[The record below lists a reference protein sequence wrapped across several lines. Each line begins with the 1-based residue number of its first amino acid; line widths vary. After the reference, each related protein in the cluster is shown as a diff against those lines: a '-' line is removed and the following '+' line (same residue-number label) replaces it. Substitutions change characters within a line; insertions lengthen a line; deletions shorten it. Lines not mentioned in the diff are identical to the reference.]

1 MYFTELTHLLEH
13 DDSNM
18 HIHANSSTVCSVFT
32 TNHKSAI
39 CSRKIY
45 VKKKIV
51 SVEETRIL
59 ASIILGKAQGLLSV
73 VVVDSIRSA

>member
-1 MYFTELTHLLEH
+1 MYFTELTHLFEH

-18 HIHANSSTVCSVFT
+18 HIHANSSTMWSVFT

-39 CSRKIY
+39 CPRKIY
-45 VKKKIV
+45 VKKIV

-59 ASIILGKAQGLLSV
+59 ASIILGKAQGRLSV